1 MTALQLEGIFTLN
14 FLHCHSPGN
23 FKIFFIYLTAVH
35 SSDCNLF
42 HNILRF
48 HKKKKNNKKKINR
61 RATCHLNYAVTVWGK
76 RVETHDGW
84 PVLIDF

>member
-1 MTALQLEGIFTLN
+1 MAALQLEGIFTLN

-48 HKKKKNNKKKINR
+48 HKKKKKKKKKSTEGQP
-61 RATCHLNYAVTVWGK
+61 ATLIMQWLYGEK
-76 RVETHDGW
+76 GW
-84 PVLIDF
+84 RLMMGGQCW